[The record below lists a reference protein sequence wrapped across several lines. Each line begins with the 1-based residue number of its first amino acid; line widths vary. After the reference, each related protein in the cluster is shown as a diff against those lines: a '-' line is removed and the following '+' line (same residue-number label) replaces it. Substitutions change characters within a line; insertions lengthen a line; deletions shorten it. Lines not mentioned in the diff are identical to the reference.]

1 MPRGVSLPAAAAAE
15 GSADLYQSHLLSDGL
30 LILAGPSKV
39 EDAKSA
45 GEDAASAVKSAV
57 PDQPKDAA
65 KDAASA
71 IKESLPEAP
80 KDIPNPLQNFP
91 GERGPALL
99 DGACFLADLSHRVC
113 FRLCCSDTHMMRG
126 VICIDLKRH

>member
-1 MPRGVSLPAAAAAE
+1 MPAAAAVE
-15 GSADLYQSHLLSDGL
+15 GSAGLYQSHLLVDGL
-30 LILAGPSKV
+30 LILTGPSKV

-80 KDIPNPLQNFP
+80 KDIPNPLQNFL

-99 DGACFLADLSHRVC
+99 NGSCYLADLSYRVC
-113 FRLCCSDTHMMRG
+113 FSFCC
-126 VICIDLKRH
+126 

>member
-1 MPRGVSLPAAAAAE
+1 M
-15 GSADLYQSHLLSDGL
+15 LSDRYL
-30 LILAGPSKV
+30 TATGPSKV

-71 IKESLPEAP
+71 IKENLPEAP
-80 KDIPNPLQNFP
+80 KDIPNPLQNLF
-91 GERGPALL
+91 GKRSPALFGGFHVCHTHAL
-99 DGACFLADLSHRVC
+99 GCFSV
-113 FRLCCSDTHMMRG
+113 RLLR
-126 VICIDLKRH
+126 

>member
-1 MPRGVSLPAAAAAE
+1 MVHSFT
-15 GSADLYQSHLLSDGL
+15 
-30 LILAGPSKV
+30 GPSKV

-71 IKESLPEAP
+71 IKESLPDAP
-80 KDIPNPLQNFP
+80 KDIPNPLQNFL
-91 GERGPALL
+91 GERSPVLLNGSWFSGRPELQGVLQFLLLRHSYDERCGMHRPQKALRS
-99 DGACFLADLSHRVC
+99 LSGHTR
-113 FRLCCSDTHMMRG
+113 RYSE
-126 VICIDLKRH
+126 